1 MASCRPVYA
10 IAALIAVASAAC
22 SIDVHSQGMSLREE
36 KRFTIS
42 SNQPVEVSVRTF
54 DGAVQV
60 RSWDKD
66 EVLVEIE
73 RRAPDQSGVEAL
85 VVNASQEGNRVLIEA
100 VQPRE
105 ERRGMRFGSWVST
118 SVNVTVTTP
127 RRVTLEARTGDGPI
141 DARELEG
148 AIDLD
153 SGDGRIVASRI
164 AGRVR
169 IHTGDGSIRIEETT
183 GRVDADSGDGSV
195 EIDGR
200 LEGLTV
206 RTGDGAVNVEATDGS
221 AMKEDWRITT
231 GDGGISVRVPD
242 RFNAEIDA
250 HTGDGSIR
258 VEGIDPPAPQDRDGS
273 DRHDL
278 QGRLGSGGPVLRLRS
293 GDGSI
298 DVSRR

>member
-1 MASCRPVYA
+1 MASCRPVHA
-10 IAALIAVASAAC
+10 LAALIAVASAAC
-22 SIDVHSQGMSLREE
+22 SIDVHSQAVSLREE
-36 KRFTIS
+36 KRFTVS

-54 DGAVQV
+54 DGAIQV

-85 VVNASQEGNRVLIEA
+85 VVNASQEGNRVRIEVA
-100 VQPRE
+100 QPRG
-105 ERRGMRFGSWVST
+105 ERRVVRFGSCVH

-127 RRVTLEARTGDGPI
+127 RRITLEARTGDGPI
-141 DARELEG
+141 DASELEG
-148 AIDLD
+148 VIDHD
-153 SGDGRIVASRI
+153 SGDGRVVASRI

-169 IHTGDGSIRIEETT
+169 IHTGDGAIRIEEAT
-183 GRVDADSGDGSV
+183 RQVDAESGDGSI

-221 AMKEDWRITT
+221 VMKDDWRITT
-231 GDGGISVRVPD
+231 GDGGIGLRVPD

-258 VEGIDPPAPQDRDGS
+258 VDGIDPPARQDRDGS
-273 DRHDL
+273 DRRDL

-298 DVSRR
+298 DVLRR